1 MNDSTNDAGKVRLDR
16 WLWAAR
22 FYKTRSAAKE
32 AIDGGRVHCGG
43 QRAKPS
49 KEVAIGM
56 ELEISRGTSDYTVV
70 ITGIAQRRGSA
81 TEAERLYRE
90 TAESVERRAD
100 AAKQRRLFGEMGAPQ
115 MRPGRRDRRELMRL
129 KQSTPEEDEF

>member
-1 MNDSTNDAGKVRLDR
+1 MNDSSNDAGKVRLDR

-43 QRAKPS
+43 QRVKPS
-49 KEVAIGM
+49 KEVGIGA
-56 ELEISRGTSDYTVV
+56 ELEISRGSSDYTVV

-100 AAKQRRLFGEMGAPQ
+100 AAKQRRLFGEMGAP
-115 MRPGRRDRRELMRL
+115 RTITFGAGVR
-129 KQSTPEEDEF
+129 F

>member
-1 MNDSTNDAGKVRLDR
+1 MNDSSNDAGKVRLDR

-43 QRAKPS
+43 QRVKPS
-49 KEVAIGM
+49 KEVGIGA
-56 ELEISRGTSDYTVV
+56 ELEISRGSSDYTVV

-81 TEAERLYRE
+81 TEADRK
-90 TAESVERRAD
+90 SVV
-100 AAKQRRLFGEMGAPQ
+100 
-115 MRPGRRDRRELMRL
+115 
-129 KQSTPEEDEF
+129 

>member
-49 KEVAIGM
+49 KEVGIGM

-70 ITGIAQRRGSA
+70 ITAIAQRRGSA

-90 TAESVERRAD
+90 TAESAARRAE
-100 AAKQRRLFGEMGAPQ
+100 AANQRRLTGVMSAPQ
-115 MRPGRRDRRELMRL
+115 VRPGRRDRRELMRL
-129 KQSTPEEDEF
+129 KQSTPEDDEF

>member
-1 MNDSTNDAGKVRLDR
+1 MVRLDR

-22 FYKTRSAAKE
+22 FYKTRSAAKT
-32 AIDGGRVHCGG
+32 AIEGGKVHCGG

-49 KEVAIGM
+49 KEVGVGT
-56 ELEISRGTSDYTVV
+56 ELVISRGMVEHTVV

-90 TAESVERRAD
+90 TPDSIERRSE
-100 AAKQRRLFGEMGAPQ
+100 AATQRRLTGASLIAPQ
-115 MRPGRRDRRELMRL
+115 ARPGRRDRRELMRL
-129 KQSTPEEDEF
+129 KQSNSEADEF